1 MHYCDI
7 LSGPKRIA
15 VLVDTSTG
23 WGRRVIRGVANYA
36 LKQPGWQMTVEPR
49 GIEEEISLP
58 KGWQGDG
65 VIVRIDSK
73 RLYDELK
80 AFGKPAVNVS
90 GIELKGV
97 DYPMVTSDYRA
108 SAELAVQHFASR
120 GFRHLAYCGPE
131 NLSYVARHCRAFEA
145 EADKPGFSCEVF
157 RPGKKS
163 AKKAWQQTR
172 DTLVHWLQGLPK
184 PVGVFTWGSERGRSV
199 LNACL
204 EAGIAVP
211 EQVAVLGG
219 DEDELLCDTC
229 TPPLS
234 AIVTPAEQA
243 GYEAARILHAMME
256 GKPAPIEDVLLAADE
271 VHTRQSTDILAIED
285 EDVSRVVSYI
295 RENIQD
301 SSLQVADLAG
311 LVSISR
317 RALERRFNQALGYGP
332 AHEIQTTRNQL
343 VKKLL
348 RETDMS
354 ITDLAA
360 RAGYASHEYMIR
372 AFKRETGRTPLKYR
386 SWARAR

>member
-1 MHYCDI
+1 M
-7 LSGPKRIA
+7 SKPKRIA

-36 LKQPGWQMTVEPR
+36 LKQPGWQITIEPR
-49 GIEEEISLP
+49 GTAEQVSLP
-58 KGWQGDG
+58 EGWQGDG
-65 VIVRIDSK
+65 VIARISRK
-73 RLYDELK
+73 GLYDELM
-80 AFGKPAVNVS
+80 AFGKPVVNVS

-97 DYPMVTSDYRA
+97 GVPRVTNDYQA
-108 SAELAVQHFASR
+108 SAELAVGHFASR
-120 GFRHLAYCGPE
+120 GFRHLAYCGHDK
-131 NLSYVARHCRAFEA
+131 LSYVARHCEAFESVAA
-145 EADKPGFSCEVF
+145 ERGFSCEVF
-157 RPGKKS
+157 RSGSKS
-163 AKKAWQQTR
+163 AKSSWQEGR
-172 DTLVHWLQGLPK
+172 DDLVTWLNGLPK
-184 PVGVFTWGSERGRSV
+184 PVGIFTWGSERGRSL

-219 DEDELLCDTC
+219 DEDELLCDVC

-243 GYEAARILHAMME
+243 GYEAARILHVMIE
-256 GKPAPIEDVLLAADE
+256 GKPAPDDNVLLAADE

-301 SSLQVADLAG
+301 SSLQVADLAN

-343 VKKLL
+343 VKKML

-354 ITDLAA
+354 ITDLAS

-372 AFKRETGRTPLKYR
+372 AFRKETGKTPLKYR
-386 SWARAR
+386 SWVRAR

>member
-1 MHYCDI
+1 M
-7 LSGPKRIA
+7 PKRIA

-23 WGRRVIRGVANYA
+23 WGRRVVRGVANYA
-36 LKQPGWQMTVEPR
+36 LRQSGWQIKVEPR
-49 GIEEEISLP
+49 GINEQMFLP
-58 KGWQGDG
+58 EGWVGDG
-65 VIVRIDSK
+65 VIARISSK
-73 RLYDELK
+73 KLHDELV
-80 AFGKPAVNVS
+80 AFGKPVVNVS

-97 DYPMVTSDYRA
+97 NVPRVTSDYRA
-108 SAELAVQHFASR
+108 SAKLAVGHFASR
-120 GFRHLAYCGPE
+120 GFRHLAYCGPDK
-131 NLSYVARHCRAFEA
+131 LSHVARHCAAFEKEAA
-145 EADKPGFSCEVF
+145 EGGFSCEVF
-157 RPGKKS
+157 RRDKGLQSKS
-163 AKKAWQQTR
+163 WQQTR
-172 DTLVHWLQGLPK
+172 EALVHCLESLPK

-219 DEDELLCDTC
+219 DDDELLCDTC

-243 GYEAARILHAMME
+243 GYEAARILHVMME
-256 GKPAPIEDVLLAADE
+256 GKPAPGEDVLLAADE

-285 EDVSRVVSYI
+285 QDVSRVVSYI
-295 RENIQD
+295 RENIQV
-301 SSLQVADLAG
+301 SSLQVADLAD

-317 RALERRFNQALGYGP
+317 RALERRFNRALGYGP
-332 AHEIQTTRNQL
+332 AHEIQATRNQL

-354 ITDLAA
+354 ITDVAA

-372 AFKRETGRTPLKYR
+372 AFKKETGKTPLKYR
-386 SWARAR
+386 SWVRAR

>member
-1 MHYCDI
+1 M
-7 LSGPKRIA
+7 
-15 VLVDTSTG
+15 
-23 WGRRVIRGVANYA
+23 IRGVANYA
-36 LKQPGWQMTVEPR
+36 LKQPGWKISVEPR
-49 GIEEEISLP
+49 GIEEQMSLP
-58 KGWQGDG
+58 EDWQGDG
-65 VIVRIDSK
+65 VIARIGSK
-73 RLYDELK
+73 TLHDELV
-80 AFGKPAVNVS
+80 ASGKPVVNVS

-97 DYPMVTSDYRA
+97 DFPIVTSDYQA
-108 SAELAVQHFASR
+108 SAELAVGHFAGR
-120 GFRHLAYCGPE
+120 GFRHLAYCGPD
-131 NLSYVARHCRAFEA
+131 NIAHVARHCAAFEKETA
-145 EADKPGFSCEVF
+145 EGGFSCEVF
-157 RPGKKS
+157 RRDKGLQNKS
-163 AKKAWQQTR
+163 WQQTR
-172 DTLVHWLQGLPK
+172 EALVHWLESLPK

-219 DEDELLCDTC
+219 DEDELLCDIC

-243 GYEAARILHAMME
+243 GYEAARILHTMME
-256 GKPAPIEDVLLAADE
+256 GEPAPDEDVLLAADE

-285 EDVSRVVSYI
+285 QDVSGVVNYI

-301 SSLQVADLAG
+301 SSLQVADLADLVG
-311 LVSISR
+311 LSR

-332 AHEIQTTRNQL
+332 AHEIQATRNQL

-354 ITDLAA
+354 ITDVAA

-372 AFKRETGRTPLKYR
+372 AFKKETGKTPLKYR
-386 SWARAR
+386 TWVRAR